1 MHSLPL
7 CRQTTDQP
15 STKEKTMATFSF
27 NASTIEPMQP
37 RSFGPL
43 PNGDYE
49 MIIVKSDVKA
59 TKAGTGHY
67 LELEMQVVA
76 GEFSGRRHWERLN
89 VDNPNKTAQDI
100 AEAALAALC
109 FAVGVTDM
117 TDTVQLHDI
126 PFVAHVEIDRKEPD
140 RNRITGYATAGA
152 AKPASAPAPA
162 ARPAAAPAAAAPA
175 RKPWEK

>member
-1 MHSLPL
+1 
-7 CRQTTDQP
+7 
-15 STKEKTMATFSF
+15 MATFTFSA
-27 NASTIEPMQP
+27 ASVEPMQP
-37 RSFGPL
+37 RSFAPL

-49 MIIVKSDVKA
+49 MIIVKSDVKP

-67 LELEMQVVA
+67 LELEMQVLA
-76 GEFSGRRHWERLN
+76 GEHSGRRHWERLN
-89 VDNPNKTAQDI
+89 VDNPNKTAEEI
-100 AEAALAALC
+100 AKAALASLC

-117 TDTVQLHDI
+117 ADTAQLHDI

-152 AKPASAPAPA
+152 AKPAAAPA
-162 ARPAAAPAAAAPA
+162 ARPAAAPAPAAAAPG